1 MASSPDFVS
10 YICEQLEGLG
20 VVRSRKMFGEYMVY
34 VNDKPVI
41 IICDDRPMV
50 KILPC
55 LEELL
60 RDRPT
65 EPPYEG
71 AKDHYLLDPDDR
83 ETLREAVRLAEE
95 VTPLPKKRAPKK
107 KTTEKKDTAPTE
119 GPIPWDIAWP
129 QQMKPTLDDMG
140 AWVKNPLL
148 EELAA
153 WMGETYQVEPSVEFS
168 RCSMDK
174 GWNVKYK
181 RGSKSLC
188 VLYVRSGWFTAMVT
202 LGAKQV
208 MELEAL
214 LPTFSAAFRRLYERT
229 PLFNGG
235 KWLVVDVKEPEQLEE
250 VRQLIL
256 MKAKPVKETG
266 K

>member
-1 MASSPDFVS
+1 MASSPDFIN

-20 VVRSRKMFGEYMVY
+20 AVRSRKMFGEYMVY
-34 VNDKPVI
+34 LNDKPVI

-50 KILPC
+50 KMLPC

-60 RDRPT
+60 RGRPV

-83 ETLREAVRLAEE
+83 DTLREAARLAEE
-95 VTPLPKKRAPKK
+95 VTPLPKKKAKK
-107 KTTEKKDTAPTE
+107 KEAAPAE
-119 GPIPWDIAWP
+119 GSLPWDVVWP
-129 QQMKPTLDDMG
+129 QQMKPGLSDIG
-140 AWVKNPLL
+140 AWVNNPLL
-148 EELAA
+148 EKLAD
-153 WMGETYQVEPSVEFS
+153 WMKETYQAEPSIEFS
-168 RCSMDK
+168 RCSMDR
-174 GWNVKYK
+174 GWNVKFK

-208 MELEAL
+208 AELEPL
-214 LPTFSAAFRRLYERT
+214 LSTFSASFRKLYEKT

-235 KWLVVDVKEPEQLEE
+235 KWLVVDVKKEKQLEE
-250 VRQLIL
+250 VQRLIL
-256 MKAKPVKETG
+256 MKAKPVK
-266 K
+266 KQA

>member
-1 MASSPDFVS
+1 MASSTDFVN

-20 VVRSRKMFGEYMVY
+20 AVRSRKMFGEYMVY
-34 VNDKPVI
+34 LNDKPVV
-41 IICDDRPMV
+41 IICGDRPMV
-50 KILPC
+50 KMLPC
-55 LEELL
+55 LAELL
-60 RDRPT
+60 EGRPT

-95 VTPLPKKRAPKK
+95 VTPLPKKKAPKK
-107 KTTEKKDTAPTE
+107 KEAAPAG
-119 GPIPWDIAWP
+119 GPVPWDIAWP
-129 QQMKPTLDDMG
+129 AHAKPELRDIDR
-140 AWVKNPLL
+140 WVDSSLFVNLQTWMVDAYG
-148 EELAA
+148 LA
-153 WMGETYQVEPSVEFS
+153 PSVEFS
-168 RCSMDK
+168 KCSMDR
-174 GWNVKYK
+174 GWNLKYK
-181 RGSKSLC
+181 KGSKALC
-188 VLYVRSGWFTAMVT
+188 ALYVRAGWFTAMVT

-250 VRQLIL
+250 VRLLIL

>member
-1 MASSPDFVS
+1 MASSPDFVN

-20 VVRSRKMFGEYMVY
+20 AVRSRKMFGEYMVY
-34 VNDKPVI
+34 LNDKPVV

-50 KILPC
+50 KMLPC

-83 ETLREAVRLAEE
+83 DTLREAARLAEE
-95 VTPLPKKRAPKK
+95 VTPLPKKKAPKK
-107 KTTEKKDTAPTE
+107 KDPAKVE
-119 GPIPWDIAWP
+119 GPVPWDIAWP
-129 QQMKPTLDDMG
+129 QQMKPSLADIG
-140 AWVKNPLL
+140 EWVKNPLFEDL
-148 EELAA
+148 TAWIEAA
-153 WMGETYQVEPSVEFS
+153 YHVEPSIEFS
-168 RCSMDK
+168 RCSMDR

-181 RGSKSLC
+181 KGSKALC
-188 VLYVRSGWFTAMVT
+188 ALYIRQGWFTAMVT

-208 MELEAL
+208 AELEVL
-214 LPTFSAAFRRLYERT
+214 LPTFSVSFRKLYEKT

-235 KWLVVDVKEPEQLEE
+235 KWLVVDVKKEKELEE
-250 VRQLIL
+250 VQRLIL
-256 MKAKPVKETG
+256 MKAKPVKATG